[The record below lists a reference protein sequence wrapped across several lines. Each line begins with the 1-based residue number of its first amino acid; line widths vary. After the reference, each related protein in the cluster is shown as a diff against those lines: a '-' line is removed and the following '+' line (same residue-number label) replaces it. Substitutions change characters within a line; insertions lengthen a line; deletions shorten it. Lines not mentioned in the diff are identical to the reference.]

1 MGNLTKGG
9 KLKCKHFETP
19 LPKML
24 QALCAALQNPL
35 FCDIMYTIDLL
46 CKGTEIHTER
56 DTTMSNDTQN
66 TAVETKLSPEMNAAY
81 QKMLAAADE
90 VEKVVVG
97 KRTEV
102 LHLLTALLAGA
113 HVLIEDVPGTGK
125 TTLAATLAKVT
136 GLDFKRAQ
144 FTPDV
149 MASDITGFHIYNRR
163 KEEFEFREG
172 LVMCNLLLADE
183 INRASP
189 KTQSALLEAMEEG
202 KVTVDGNTMEI
213 PQPFMV
219 IATQNP
225 AGYVGTY
232 PLPEAQLDRFALKLS
247 MGYPAPDEEI
257 SIIKARKEENPIDSV
272 NAVLTRDELCAI
284 RDMVTTVKIDDE
296 LYTYIVNL
304 ITATRKHPSLA
315 LGASPR
321 ASVALVHLAQ
331 AYAFLRGRD
340 YVLPD
345 DIAGLFRAAIAHRL
359 MLRQEAK
366 LERKSTLDVL
376 NEILRATEVP
386 YKGKRA

>member
-1 MGNLTKGG
+1 MSS
-9 KLKCKHFETP
+9 EI
-19 LPKML
+19 
-24 QALCAALQNPL
+24 QNQSA
-35 FCDIMYTIDLL
+35 
-46 CKGTEIHTER
+46 E
-56 DTTMSNDTQN
+56 
-66 TAVETKLSPEMNAAY
+66 VKLSPEMAAAHA
-81 QKMLAAADE
+81 KMIAAADE

-125 TTLAATLAKVT
+125 TTLASTLAHVT

-163 KEEFEFREG
+163 KEDFEFREG

-202 KVTVDGNTMEI
+202 KVTVDGSTMDI
-213 PQPFMV
+213 PDPFMV

-232 PLPEAQLDRFALKLS
+232 PLPEAQLDRFALKIS
-247 MGYPAPDEEI
+247 MGYPSPAEEMN
-257 SIIKARKEENPIDSV
+257 IIKARKEDNPIKNVS
-272 NAVLTRDELCAI
+272 AVLTRDELRAI
-284 RDMVTTVKIDDE
+284 RRMVTTVHMDDE
-296 LYTYIVNL
+296 LYKYIVTL
-304 ITATRKHPSLA
+304 ITATRKHPALA

-345 DIAGLFRAAIAHRL
+345 DIAALFRAAIAHRL

-366 LERKSTLDVL
+366 LAHQTTQDVL
-376 NEILRATEVP
+376 SEILRTTEVP

>member
-1 MGNLTKGG
+1 MSHETATADTK
-9 KLKCKHFETP
+9 
-19 LPKML
+19 M
-24 QALCAALQNPL
+24 
-35 FCDIMYTIDLL
+35 
-46 CKGTEIHTER
+46 
-56 DTTMSNDTQN
+56 
-66 TAVETKLSPEMNAAY
+66 SPEMNEAY
-81 QKMLAAADE
+81 RKMLAAADE

-102 LHLLTALLAGA
+102 LLILTAMLAGT

-125 TTLAATLAKVT
+125 TTLASTLAKVT
-136 GLDFKRAQ
+136 GLNFKRAQ

-149 MASDITGFHIYNRR
+149 MASDITGFHIYNRK
-163 KEEFEFREG
+163 KEQFEFREG

-202 KVTVDGNTMEI
+202 RVTVDGNTADI
-213 PQPFMV
+213 PDPFMV

-232 PLPEAQLDRFALKLS
+232 PLPEAQLDRFALKIS
-247 MGYPAPDEEI
+247 MGYPAASEEI
-257 SIIKARKEENPIDSV
+257 AIIKARRTDNPLDSV
-272 NAVLTRDELCAI
+272 RPVLAENELRTI
-284 RDMVTTVKIDDE
+284 KELVTSVHMDDE
-296 LYTYIVNL
+296 LYAYIVTL
-304 ITATRKHPSLA
+304 VTATRRHPSLS

-331 AYAFLRGRD
+331 AYAFLHGRD

-345 DIAGLFRAAIAHRL
+345 DIAALFRYAIAHRL

-366 LERKSTLDVL
+366 LAHKTAQDILT
-376 NEILRATEVP
+376 EILQTTDVP
-386 YKGKRA
+386 YKGKRNAAGK

>member
-1 MGNLTKGG
+1 MSS
-9 KLKCKHFETP
+9 EI
-19 LPKML
+19 
-24 QALCAALQNPL
+24 QNQSA
-35 FCDIMYTIDLL
+35 
-46 CKGTEIHTER
+46 E
-56 DTTMSNDTQN
+56 
-66 TAVETKLSPEMNAAY
+66 VKLSPEMAAAHA
-81 QKMLAAADE
+81 KMIAAADE

-125 TTLAATLAKVT
+125 TTLASTLAHVT

-163 KEEFEFREG
+163 KEDFEFREG

-202 KVTVDGNTMEI
+202 KVTVDGSTMDI
-213 PQPFMV
+213 PDPFMV

-232 PLPEAQLDRFALKLS
+232 PLPEAQLDRFALKIS
-247 MGYPAPDEEI
+247 MGYPSPAEEMN
-257 SIIKARKEENPIDSV
+257 IIKARKEENPIKNVS
-272 NAVLTRDELCAI
+272 AVLTRDELRAI
-284 RDMVTTVKIDDE
+284 RRMVTTVHMDDE
-296 LYTYIVNL
+296 LYKYIVTL
-304 ITATRKHPSLA
+304 ITATRKHPALA

-345 DIAGLFRAAIAHRL
+345 DIAALFRAAIAHRL

-366 LERKSTLDVL
+366 LAHQTTQDVL
-376 NEILRATEVP
+376 SEILCTTEVP

>member
-1 MGNLTKGG
+1 
-9 KLKCKHFETP
+9 
-19 LPKML
+19 
-24 QALCAALQNPL
+24 
-35 FCDIMYTIDLL
+35 
-46 CKGTEIHTER
+46 
-56 DTTMSNDTQN
+56 MSNEN
-66 TAVETKLSPEMNAAY
+66 AKTAAEVGNESKMSPELAAAHR
-81 QKMLAAADE
+81 KMMAAADE

-102 LHLLTALLAGA
+102 IHLLTAMLAGA

-125 TTLAATLAKVT
+125 TTLASALAKVT

-149 MASDITGFHIYNRR
+149 MASDITGFHIYNRQ
-163 KEEFEFREG
+163 KEQFEFREG

-202 KVTVDGNTMEI
+202 KVTVDGETT
-213 PQPFMV
+213 PVPDPFMV

-247 MGYPAPDEEI
+247 MGYPIASEEI
-257 SIIKARKEENPIDSV
+257 EIIKARKGDNPLKHV
-272 NAVLTRDELCAI
+272 NAVLSMEELREIRRLVSAI
-284 RDMVTTVKIDDE
+284 HIDDE
-296 LYTYIVNL
+296 LYAYIVTL
-304 ITATRKHPSLA
+304 ITATRKHPSLS

-345 DIAGLFRAAIAHRL
+345 DIAGLLRPAIAHRL

-366 LERKSTLDVL
+366 LAHQTPQDILT
-376 NEILRATEVP
+376 EILRTTEVP